1 MRVASKIDVNQPQ
14 IVRALRDV
22 GATVQVLSHV
32 GKGCPDLMIGFRGRN
47 FLLEVK
53 DGDKPLSRQ
62 SLTRDEQHWHAT
74 WQGEVIIVNS
84 VENALQA
91 IGALA

>member
-22 GATVQVLSHV
+22 GATVQVLSSV

-62 SLTRDEQHWHAT
+62 SLTDDEQAWHAT
-74 WQGEVIIVNS
+74 WQGEVTIANS
-84 VENALQA
+84 VENALRA
-91 IGALA
+91 IGAIA